1 MSISS
6 EDLIDSYV
14 NWLRH
19 EIGAKSIDGFVEI
32 TTPFLDRHNDR
43 LQIYVAGD
51 DDKLILTDDGYII
64 SDLRSSGFELTTP
77 KRKQI
82 VGSILSGLG
91 ARLDDDRIII
101 DANKANFAEKKHGMI
116 QAMLAINDLYV
127 MSRPMVESFFTED
140 VEAYLKEHG
149 IRFTPKIKFVGKS
162 GFDQTF
168 DFVIPASDARP
179 ERIIKVINSPD
190 KQTITPIIFAW
201 VDIKDVRPA
210 NSTSY
215 VFLNDM
221 DREVSADIVSAFGN
235 YGMKAFAWSEKE
247 RVLGELEG

>member
-149 IRFTPKIKFVGKS
+149 IRFTLRSSSS
-162 GFDQTF
+162 GRAGST
-168 DFVIPASDARP
+168 RH
-179 ERIIKVINSPD
+179 
-190 KQTITPIIFAW
+190 
-201 VDIKDVRPA
+201 
-210 NSTSY
+210 STSSY
-215 VFLNDM
+215 RRLM
-221 DREVSADIVSAFGN
+221 PGQSGSSR
-235 YGMKAFAWSEKE
+235 
-247 RVLGELEG
+247 